1 MCGGLLFDDVEILIQ
16 TEPHLYRGVVVL
28 RKHLQGDGPRGQL
41 LLVRWDV
48 VLEDLR

>member
-1 MCGGLLFDDVEILIQ
+1 MGSRLLLDNVEILIQ
-16 TEPHLYRGVVVL
+16 TEPHLDGSVVVL
-28 RKHLQGDGPRGQL
+28 RKHFERDRLSGDL